1 MKAEIITI
9 GDEILIGQV
18 VDTNSAY
25 LATELN
31 KLGISVSR
39 ITSIPDLH
47 DSIIK
52 AFDEATTRAD
62 LIISTGGLGPTS
74 DDITKHT
81 LAEYFGGKLV
91 VVPAVLQKISSLLAS
106 RGVVM
111 NERNRKQAELPDN
124 CELLNNSAGTAQ
136 GMWFQKEGRDF
147 ISLPGVPFEMKAIF
161 REEMEPRLKKRFILP
176 AIQHFTVLTHGVPES
191 EMANR
196 LQDWEKNLPENLKL
210 AYLPSP
216 GLLRLRITGKTSGDS
231 EELKAL
237 LGTEVEKLKEII
249 GKHIYGYNDDKL
261 EVIIGNL
268 LKKNNLTLSLAES
281 CTGGL
286 ISLLITSVPGASSYY
301 KGGIIAY
308 SNEVKTSDLNVSPY
322 TILINGA
329 VSQAVVEQMAEGVRT
344 RYQADYSIAVSG
356 IAGPSGGTE
365 EKPVGTTWIAVASK
379 NRIVSRIHNFGEDRG
394 RNMQKAA
401 IAGLFMLREEIIDC
415 L

>member
-124 CELLNNSAGTAQ
+124 CELLNNSSGTAQ

-231 EELKAL
+231 EELKTL

>member
-231 EELKAL
+231 EELKTL